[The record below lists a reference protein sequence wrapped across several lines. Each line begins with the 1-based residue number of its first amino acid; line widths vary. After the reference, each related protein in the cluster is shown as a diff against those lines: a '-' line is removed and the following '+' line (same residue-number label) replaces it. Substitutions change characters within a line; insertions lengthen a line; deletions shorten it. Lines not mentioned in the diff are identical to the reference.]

1 MSEQAD
7 RVAEAYA
14 RSNEASVAQFLECLP
29 FFANVEAEL
38 RDLVAMFEN
47 RARQLECERA
57 ARSEPTQWHD
67 GAPYGAEGLYL
78 VDVVPDWV
86 PHGWTG
92 DATLAGW
99 TGGELLVRWYGHKG
113 YCRVTDS
120 LVYDHQI
127 LRHRWLS
134 E

>member
-1 MSEQAD
+1 VSEQAD

-14 RSNEASVAQFLECLP
+14 RSNEASIVQFLECLS

-38 RDLVAMFEN
+38 RDLVAQFEN

-57 ARSEPTQWHD
+57 ARAEPTQWHA

-78 VDVVPDWV
+78 VEVVPQWV
-86 PHGWTG
+86 PRGEHEFYGP
-92 DATLAGW
+92 
-99 TGGELLVRWYGHKG
+99 ELLVQWHGHKG
-113 YCRVTDS
+113 YCVVTQS

-127 LRHRWLS
+127 TRHRWLS